1 MTTPMNGFK
10 SRRKVDPE
18 LIERY
23 EWDARYNG
31 DKNIK
36 NELST
41 ARRTATTLAKSANQF
56 SHLRPEH
63 KLALDAATSTM
74 RKLAED
80 LAELVGWAK
89 EYGAFC
95 AAERARASAAELEA
109 LAEKRWGNDVKAM
122 EFEAELIREL
132 MSPGGAE
139 AFGEWVQSTGRHL
152 DVRPQDFSGPFDHG
166 GILSSYKQRDTVA
179 RLIQAAI
186 NNSPHKWQ
194 GMGRTH
200 YSCGWK
206 DYEMYLEHRKAAAA
220 AAAIVLSGFAA

>member
-1 MTTPMNGFK
+1 MTTPMSGFK

-63 KLALDAATSTM
+63 KLALDAATSAM
-74 RKLAED
+74 RKLAAD

-109 LAEKRWGNDVKAM
+109 LAEKRWGSDVKAM

-132 MSPGGAE
+132 MTPEGAE
-139 AFGEWVQSTGRHL
+139 AFGEWMHSIGQHL
-152 DVRPQDFSGPFDHG
+152 DVQPKDFSGPFGHG
-166 GILSSYKQRDTVA
+166 GILSNYKQRDTVA
-179 RLIQAAI
+179 KLVQGAVNNAA
-186 NNSPHKWQ
+186 HKWQ
-194 GMGRTH
+194 GLRGMN
-200 YSCGWK
+200 YSCS
-206 DYEMYLEHRKAAAA
+206 
-220 AAAIVLSGFAA
+220 SGRITNCIWNTARLPHQQQ